1 MTDVI
6 RKTSEKEKLGRFEL
20 MKLREIR
27 RDLVR
32 TKKLANTLAYLKN
45 KRIDPNPPKV
55 SEVKKIYGNRFTN
68 DFVGGNYLEMFNV
81 LYNEYESILTE
92 EEKINFRLF
101 KILLDTKNKT
111 VHLSD
116 LYKLTYKN
124 IYSPEEIERRISNP
138 EELSKFFDKLNGC
151 LLEETVANIDL
162 KNMDISN
169 LGTIKVDYGTDID
182 PLVLVKAITP
192 VPMVQVND
200 QPEQEMTFVIF
211 SDVHLDQNC
220 YREENGI
227 MVVDSEKLNRNL
239 SAFAEFKK
247 GLVKSLGGVSGII
260 YTGDVLDG
268 FFDKNKGRITVK
280 TISNLSGEF
289 VRFARKRK
297 IAEKNNQSN
306 PSEETQVNEIEATL
320 SDDASFVAYLAG
332 NHDMRL
338 GRRKFE
344 KIMRLFE
351 RNIIDPRAVSLGN
364 GSARIKIGEE
374 FISLMHHNSLD
385 WGLLDNSSKRTRQ
398 AKNRASFRF
407 QEYFEICKA
416 FYGEPGS
423 EERMRFDQEYLEA
436 RKLDPNIGK
445 VYFLTKKVNDKM
457 KVENPDLY
465 YFYLPYIIPNSEFL
479 DKTDVVDL
487 PKQKMIKPKKGMGFF
502 RNFIDMGVED
512 ELKIREKGVG
522 KRLFPSVDVYKTFAN
537 NDNEQ
542 ISFTERLTNAV
553 KELNNPKYKYNV
565 IPQFG
570 RNDAYTPKLISLAH
584 FHSALS
590 NEKKDGSG
598 GRVKSHSPTQGNG
611 INKKWFLNAMV
622 QQDQGMLQKEATG
635 DTRLSAM
642 VYHLKL
648 NANKIAE
655 ISVTPYKWRTNVNQP
670 LTLDIKSGETI
681 TYKSR

>member
-1 MTDVI
+1 MTMDTIYELMDIIKKKEERISLTKEESDKMKAYYAKYVKEGKKSMRLSKKGTTLYDLSLIQYLYSQVPYQELTTEDRRKVTNFCGNQTLRFMTDVI

-297 IAEKNNQSN
+297 IAK
-306 PSEETQVNEIEATL
+306 
-320 SDDASFVAYLAG
+320 
-332 NHDMRL
+332 
-338 GRRKFE
+338 
-344 KIMRLFE
+344 
-351 RNIIDPRAVSLGN
+351 
-364 GSARIKIGEE
+364 RITNLILVKKHK
-374 FISLMHHNSLD
+374 LMKLKQHYRMMHH
-385 WGLLDNSSKRTRQ
+385 LL
-398 AKNRASFRF
+398 
-407 QEYFEICKA
+407 
-416 FYGEPGS
+416 
-423 EERMRFDQEYLEA
+423 
-436 RKLDPNIGK
+436 
-445 VYFLTKKVNDKM
+445 
-457 KVENPDLY
+457 
-465 YFYLPYIIPNSEFL
+465 
-479 DKTDVVDL
+479 
-487 PKQKMIKPKKGMGFF
+487 
-502 RNFIDMGVED
+502 
-512 ELKIREKGVG
+512 
-522 KRLFPSVDVYKTFAN
+522 
-537 NDNEQ
+537 
-542 ISFTERLTNAV
+542 
-553 KELNNPKYKYNV
+553 
-565 IPQFG
+565 
-570 RNDAYTPKLISLAH
+570 LI
-584 FHSALS
+584 
-590 NEKKDGSG
+590 
-598 GRVKSHSPTQGNG
+598 
-611 INKKWFLNAMV
+611 
-622 QQDQGMLQKEATG
+622 
-635 DTRLSAM
+635 
-642 VYHLKL
+642 
-648 NANKIAE
+648 
-655 ISVTPYKWRTNVNQP
+655 
-670 LTLDIKSGETI
+670 
-681 TYKSR
+681 